1 MVTSAA
7 VLLAAVLLLGGII
20 AVLGDRLGTKIGK
33 ARLRIFGLRPRQTA
47 TVVTVIT
54 GTLISASTLGI
65 LFAFSKPL
73 RQGVFEID
81 EILKQK
87 RIAEGELGSVSAERD
102 RVAEELNRVTE
113 EKSDVEQGLIQSQ
126 SLLTNTNEQLGDL
139 REQLISLRRERQRI
153 SRERQS
159 LIAQRQALL
168 QEIPKLQASV
178 QERDRE
184 LAQQN
189 QELEQQDQELAQ
201 RDRTIERKEREIE
214 QKNQSIRE
222 REQRLAEIE
231 DQRRQLQDE
240 LSERD
245 TALATLDKSI
255 AERDRILRS
264 RETQL
269 VQLEQEIN
277 SLQNQLQRLAENY
290 QEFRQGNVALVR
302 GQVLAFGVVRILEPE
317 AARGVIEQ
325 LLREANR
332 AAIAAT
338 RPLSNEEVRD
348 RIVQIPLN
356 QVEQAIAQ
364 IDDGREYAIRILAAE
379 NYVEQETPVF
389 VVVDVARNS
398 VVFQEDEIIAT
409 IALEPSEITPQD
421 LQNRLDVLFTA
432 AQFRGQRAG
441 ILGDIQIEDG
451 RIVTLTRFVE
461 KILAEP
467 DQYDQITA
475 IAAQRTYVAGP
486 LKLRLLAFKDGK
498 MVLST

>member
-7 VLLAAVLLLGGII
+7 VLLAAILLLGGVI
-20 AVLGDRLGTKIGK
+20 AVLGDRLGTKVGK

-87 RIAEGELGSVSAERD
+87 RIAEGELGSVTAERD
-102 RVAEELNRVTE
+102 RVAQELSRVIE
-113 EKSDVEQGLIQSQ
+113 EKSEVEQGLIQSQ
-126 SLLTNTNEQLGDL
+126 SFLNNTNEQLGDL
-139 REQLISLRRERQRI
+139 RDQLQILRQERQRVL
-153 SRERQS
+153 RERQS
-159 LIAQRQALL
+159 LIEQRRELL

-178 QERDRE
+178 KERDRE
-184 LAQQN
+184 LAR
-189 QELEQQDQELAQ
+189 QDRELAQ
-201 RDRTIERKEREIE
+201 RDRTIEGKESEIA
-214 QKNQSIRE
+214 QKNQAIRE

-231 DQRRQLQDE
+231 NQRRQLQDE

-245 TALATLDKSI
+245 TALASLDKSI

-264 RETQL
+264 REDQL
-269 VQLEQEIN
+269 AQLEQEIN

-302 GQVLAFGVVRILEPE
+302 GQVLAFGVVRILEPQ
-317 AARGVIEQ
+317 AARGVLEQ
-325 LLREANR
+325 LLQEANR
-332 AAIAAT
+332 VATAAT
-338 RPLSNEEVRD
+338 RPLSNDRVRD
-348 RIVQIPLN
+348 RIVQIPKN
-356 QVEQAIAQ
+356 QVEQAIEQ

-379 NYVEQETPVF
+379 NYIEEETPVF

-398 VVFQEDEIIAT
+398 IVFQEDEIIAT
-409 IALEPSEITPQD
+409 IALEPSEITPED
-421 LQNRLDVLFTA
+421 LQNRLDVLLAA
-432 AQFRGQRAG
+432 AQFRGRRAG
-441 ILGDIQIEDG
+441 VLGDIQIEDG
-451 RIVTLTRFVE
+451 RIVTLTQFIEQV
-461 KILAEP
+461 LAEP

>member
-7 VLLAAVLLLGGII
+7 VLLAAILLLGGII
-20 AVLGDRLGTKIGK
+20 AVLGDRLGTKVGK

-81 EILKQK
+81 EILAQK
-87 RIAEGELGSVSAERD
+87 RIAEGELGSVTAERD
-102 RVAEELNRVTE
+102 RVAQELSRVIE
-113 EKSDVEQGLIQSQ
+113 EKSEVEQGLIQSQ
-126 SLLTNTNEQLGDL
+126 SFLNNTNEQLGDL
-139 REQLISLRRERQRI
+139 RDQLQILRSERQRVL
-153 SRERQS
+153 RERQS
-159 LIAQRQALL
+159 LIEQRRELL

-178 QERDRE
+178 KERDRE
-184 LAQQN
+184 LAR
-189 QELEQQDQELAQ
+189 QDRELAQ
-201 RDRTIERKEREIE
+201 RDRTIERKESEIA
-214 QKNQSIRE
+214 QKNQAIGE

-245 TALATLDKSI
+245 TALAALDKSI

-264 RETQL
+264 REDQL
-269 VQLEQEIN
+269 AQLEQEIN

-317 AARGVIEQ
+317 AARGAVEQ

-332 AAIAAT
+332 VAISAT
-338 RPLSNEEVRD
+338 RPLSNDEVRD
-348 RIVQIPLN
+348 RIVQIPRN
-356 QVEQAIAQ
+356 QVEQAIEQ

-379 NYVEQETPVF
+379 NYVEEETPVF

-409 IALEPSEITPQD
+409 IALKPSEITPQD
-421 LQNRLDVLFTA
+421 LQNRLDVLLAA
-432 AQFRGQRAG
+432 AQFRGRRAG
-441 ILGDIQIEDG
+441 VLGDIQIEDG
-451 RIVTLTRFVE
+451 RIVTLTQFVE
-461 KILAEP
+461 QVLAEP
-467 DQYDQITA
+467 NQYDQITA